1 MDTRYILV
9 VITVPSAEVGEAI
22 AQALLDQ
29 RLAACVNRLAPVHS
43 LYTWEGKPTRDQELL
58 LIVKSRADL
67 FADRLVPAV
76 KALHPYDVPEI
87 IALPVVMGSQDYLD
101 WIDSVTGR

>member
-1 MDTRYILV
+1 MDYRYIV
-9 VITVPSAEVGEAI
+9 VLITVPSEEVGEAI

-43 LYTWEGKPTRDQELL
+43 IYTWEGKTSTDEELL

-67 FADRLVPAV
+67 FAGRLVPAV
-76 KALHPYDVPEI
+76 KALHPYQVPEI
-87 IALPVVMGSQDYLD
+87 VALPVVMGSPDYLE
-101 WIDSVTGR
+101 WIDSVIE